1 MEDDLKIK
9 INILN
14 QEKINIKNN
23 LNKRIENLNQEKI
36 NIKNN
41 LNRRIEILNQEK
53 NEIEYNLNRR
63 IENLNQEKN
72 DIENNLNTE
81 IEKLKQQNNNIKINS
96 ITDIN
101 ELKDKIKILA
111 TDINH
116 KYQQINYYKSQ
127 IEKMSQLKNDISLNK
142 PGEKIFSVIFMTE
155 GNDDIKNYAMTVKN
169 TDTFYSLEET
179 LYNDFPEYKKLKL
192 MFMVNTNEILRF
204 KTLEENKI
212 KHNDIIHIFINE
224 FEK

>member
-1 MEDDLKIK
+1 
-9 INILN
+9 
-14 QEKINIKNN
+14 
-23 LNKRIENLNQEKI
+23 
-36 NIKNN
+36 
-41 LNRRIEILNQEK
+41 
-53 NEIEYNLNRR
+53 
-63 IENLNQEKN
+63 
-72 DIENNLNTE
+72 
-81 IEKLKQQNNNIKINS
+81 
-96 ITDIN
+96 
-101 ELKDKIKILA
+101 
-111 TDINH
+111 
-116 KYQQINYYKSQ
+116 
-127 IEKMSQLKNDISLNK
+127 MSQLKNDISLNK

-179 LYNDFPEYKKLKL
+179 LYNDFPKYKKLKL